1 LTGIAKAHPQIVQS
15 PPPAVYLLGFGDSAL
30 QFELRCIV
38 LNVESALSVK
48 SDLHFAIIKGFEEA
62 AIEMSSDLLSI
73 SAVRRQ
79 LLGDS
84 AVQSRD
90 ADLRRAI

>member
-1 LTGIAKAHPQIVQS
+1 MTGIAKAHLQIVQS

-48 SDLHFAIIKGFEEA
+48 SDLHFAIIKGFKEA

-79 LLGDS
+79 LLGDF
-84 AVQSRD
+84 AVQARD